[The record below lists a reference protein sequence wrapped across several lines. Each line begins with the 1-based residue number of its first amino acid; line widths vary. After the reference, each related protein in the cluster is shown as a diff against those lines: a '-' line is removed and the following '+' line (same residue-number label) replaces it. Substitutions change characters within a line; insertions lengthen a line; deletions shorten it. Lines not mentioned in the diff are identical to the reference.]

1 MNAARWRMPRWPAT
15 GAVTLAVLVAA
26 TGVIVAVL
34 GALYHAHHNRMAV
47 HAAFEARAS
56 EYRVAIGDR
65 LRTYEYGLRGARGMV
80 LGVGLEALTHQRFA
94 LYAQSL
100 EIDREFP
107 GTRGFGFI
115 RRVSKGELPE
125 FLEAASE
132 DRGASFGLKQ
142 LSTPRD
148 EHWVIQ
154 YIEPEHRNIEAIG
167 LDIASD
173 PERFAAAR
181 SAIHTGEP
189 RLTAP
194 MTLVQAV
201 ERHEQGFL
209 LLLPIYRGGAPIAT
223 PAERVRATLG
233 WSYAPLLLNEVLE
246 DIGRRFPDLM
256 IDVTDVTGAQ
266 PTLIVSDRS
275 GQAAIPQLLRQI
287 RLPVYGRTWRI
298 GVLARPQLVQQLHQ
312 ASPWVT
318 LLTGALIAALLAA
331 LTYALKLPAERR
343 RMLVRE
349 ADALSRGVINASPQ
363 AIIVADADGR
373 IVQANAR
380 VHEIF
385 GYTPEQ
391 LQGQAVEMLLPDAH
405 RMAHQKLR
413 QGYDRMVRRM
423 GARQDLYALN
433 AQGVRFPV
441 EVMLSPLVLG
451 KRQLVVASIVDVTE
465 QRAAIERLRESEARW
480 RQLANAMPQLVW
492 ACTPSGACDFLS
504 EQWARYTGVDEDQQM
519 AYRWLEQVHPD
530 DREALLHRW
539 QQSVDR
545 GTPFRDEYRLRRH
558 DGAYRWFDSRCEAL
572 HDAAGQVIRWF
583 GSNSDIHE
591 RRQAEEA
598 LRELNVT
605 LEQRVA
611 SRTEML
617 ERASGDLSNIINAMP
632 SMVAYWD
639 RDEINRFANLAYRDW
654 FGVDPETLPGTH
666 IRDLLGPELY
676 ALNVPH
682 IRAALAGTPQQFE
695 RQIGGYA
702 SLARYV
708 PDRDGDEVRGFYAF
722 VTDVTEMRRATE
734 AAEAANAA
742 KSAFLANMSH
752 EIRTPMNAVLN
763 VAYLLKHTTLDA
775 PQTDLVDKLDI
786 AGRSLMTLIN
796 DILDLSKIEAGKMQ
810 LTAAPLDLM
819 RVVNDAMGMITPQAA
834 RKRLNCTVRC
844 TADLPARVVGDAHRL
859 GQILN
864 NLLGNAV
871 KFTATGS
878 VALEVSRVGGE
889 EGAVTLQFAVID
901 TGIGMPEDVQAE
913 VFKPFMQADSTTTRR
928 YGGTGL
934 GLPIVR
940 RLVELMGGEVT
951 LDSAPGEGSTFRVRL
966 TLPIADDPL
975 LNPSLTAGGEPL
987 PEASVAG
994 RNGPVAGAR
1003 LKDKRILIVDDS
1015 GINLDIAERILAM
1028 EGGIVLRAEHG
1039 QAALDLLRAA
1049 PGSVDAVLMDIHMPV
1064 MDGLQAVRL
1073 MREDPHLQHLPVIA
1087 LTADALVSER
1097 QRALDAGMNEF
1108 ITKPF
1113 EPERVIAMLAA
1124 VLGAEPGAAA
1134 AAASTTDGAEP
1145 TPLQSAVVPD
1155 DALFAEADALA
1166 RTGGDGT
1173 LLASLLNTFVIHC
1186 RSGAGLPQQI
1196 DALTEAR
1203 AVQQQAHALRGTA
1216 ANVGATAVAAA
1227 AGALERAARAA
1238 EADPAG
1244 MKAALLACHSAI
1256 EAFVPVADGWLA
1268 TRPLMP
1274 VPPLGVPLTPD
1285 GMASLKRKL
1294 RARQLD
1300 ALDDVARIIDW
1311 REHLGDEGARQL
1323 HHCLQR
1329 LDFEGA
1335 LRQLESLRLMHA
1347 T

>member
-1 MNAARWRMPRWPAT
+1 MNAFGWRTPRWPAT
-15 GAVTLAVLVAA
+15 GAASLAALAAA

-34 GALYHAHHNRMAV
+34 GATYHAHHNRTAV
-47 HAAFEARAS
+47 HAAFDDRATG
-56 EYRVAIGDR
+56 YRIAIGDR
-65 LRTYEYGLRGARGMV
+65 LRTYEYGLRSARGV
-80 LGVGLEALTHQRFA
+80 VIGAGVETLSHQRFA
-94 LYAQSL
+94 QYAQSL
-100 EIDREFP
+100 SIKREFP
-107 GTRGFGFI
+107 GALGFGFI
-115 RRVSKGELPE
+115 RRVPQGTLTA
-125 FLEAASE
+125 FLAAASE
-132 DRGASFGLKQ
+132 DRAAAFVLRQ
-142 LSTPRD
+142 LSVPRD
-148 EHWVIQ
+148 EHWIIQ
-154 YIEPEHRNIEAIG
+154 YVEPEHRNAESIG
-167 LDIASD
+167 LDIASN
-173 PERFAAAR
+173 PARYAAAR
-181 SAIHTGEP
+181 AAMESGEP

-194 MTLVQAV
+194 MALVQAA
-201 ERHEQGFL
+201 EGRQQGFL
-209 LLLPIYRGGAPIAT
+209 LLLPIYQGGAPLAT
-223 PAERVRATLG
+223 PAERTRATLG
-233 WSYAPLLLNEVLE
+233 WSYAPLLLNEVLD
-246 DIGRRFPDLM
+246 DIGQRFPELRVEVS
-256 IDVTDVTGAQ
+256 DVTDAE
-266 PTLIVSDRS
+266 PIRILSDRS
-275 GQAAIPQLLRQI
+275 DQAAIPDLTRDI

-298 GVLARPQLVQQLHQ
+298 DVLARPQVAQQLHQ
-312 ASPWVT
+312 ASPWLT
-318 LLTGALIAALLAA
+318 LLAGGLIAALLAA
-331 LTYALKLPAERR
+331 LTYALKVPAERR
-343 RMLVRE
+343 RMLVHE
-349 ADALSRGVINASPQ
+349 ADALSRGVINALLQ

-380 VHEIF
+380 VQEIF

-391 LQGQAVEMLLPDAH
+391 LQGQAVEILLPDAH
-405 RMAHQKLR
+405 RMAHQQLR
-413 QGYDRMVRRM
+413 QGYDRKVRRM

-441 EVMLSPLVLG
+441 EVMLSPLALG

-504 EQWARYTGVDEDQQM
+504 EQWARYTGVDEDRQM

-539 QQSVDR
+539 QLSVDR
-545 GTPFRDEYRLRRH
+545 GTPFHAEYRLRRH

-572 HDAAGQVIRWF
+572 RDGAGQIMRWF
-583 GSNSDIHE
+583 GSNTDIDE

-617 ERASGDLSNIINAMP
+617 ERARGDLSNIINAMP

-639 RDEINRFANLAYRDW
+639 RDEINRFANHAYRDW

-666 IRDLLGPELY
+666 IRDLFGPELY
-676 ALNVPH
+676 ALNEPH
-682 IRAALAGTPQQFE
+682 IRAALAGAPQQFE

-708 PDRDGDEVRGFYAF
+708 PDLDGDEVRGFYAF
-722 VTDVTEMRRATE
+722 VTDVTEIRRATE

-763 VAYLLKHTTLDA
+763 VAYLLQHTPLDA
-775 PQTDLVDKLDI
+775 TQTDLVDKLDI
-786 AGRSLMTLIN
+786 AGRSLMALIN

-819 RVVNDAMGMITPQAA
+819 QLVNDAMGMMTPQAA
-834 RKRLNCTVRC
+834 RKGLNCTVRC

-859 GQILN
+859 TQILN

-878 VALEVSRVGGE
+878 VALEVSRLGGE

-901 TGIGMPEDVQAE
+901 TGIGIPEDVQAE

-940 RLVELMGGEVT
+940 RLVGLMGGEVT
-951 LDSAPGEGSTFRVRL
+951 LHSVPGEGSTFRVRL
-966 TLPIADDPL
+966 TLPIADDL
-975 LNPSLTAGGEPL
+975 AVNPSLTAGGEPL

-994 RNGPVAGAR
+994 RDRPVPGAR
-1003 LKDKRILIVDDS
+1003 LQGRRILIVDDS
-1015 GINLDIAERILAM
+1015 GINLDIAERILAL

-1039 QAALDLLRAA
+1039 QAALDLLRDA
-1049 PGSVDAVLMDIHMPV
+1049 PGAVDAVLMDIHMPV

-1073 MREDPHLQHLPVIA
+1073 MRDDPHLRHLPVIA

-1113 EPERVIAMLAA
+1113 EPARVIAMLVA
-1124 VLGAEPGAAA
+1124 VLGAVPGPD
-1134 AAASTTDGAEP
+1134 AAASITEGAEP
-1145 TPLQSAVVPD
+1145 TPLRRAIATD
-1155 DALFAEADALA
+1155 GALFAEADALA

-1186 RSGAGLPQQI
+1186 RSGAGLPHQI

-1256 EAFVPVADGWLA
+1256 DAFVPVADGWLA

-1274 VPPLGVPLTPD
+1274 VPPLGVLLTPD

>member
-1 MNAARWRMPRWPAT
+1 MNAFGWRTPRWPAT
-15 GAVTLAVLVAA
+15 GAASLAALAAA

-34 GALYHAHHNRMAV
+34 GATYHAHHNRTAV
-47 HAAFEARAS
+47 RAAFDDRATG
-56 EYRVAIGDR
+56 YRIAIGDR
-65 LRTYEYGLRGARGMV
+65 LRTYEYGLRSARGV
-80 LGVGLEALTHQRFA
+80 VIGAGVETLSYQRFA
-94 LYAQSL
+94 QYAQSL
-100 EIDREFP
+100 SIKREFP
-107 GTRGFGFI
+107 GALGFGFI
-115 RRVSKGELPE
+115 RRVPQGTLTA
-125 FLEAASE
+125 FLAAASE
-132 DRGASFGLKQ
+132 DRGAALVLRQ
-142 LSTPRD
+142 LSVPRD
-148 EHWVIQ
+148 EHWIIQ
-154 YIEPEHRNIEAIG
+154 YVEPEQRNAEAIG
-167 LDIASD
+167 LDIASE
-173 PERFAAAR
+173 PERYAAAR
-181 SAIHTGEP
+181 AAMESGEP

-194 MTLVQAV
+194 MVLVQAA
-201 ERHEQGFL
+201 EGQKQGFL
-209 LLLPIYRGGAPIAT
+209 LLLPIYQGGAPLAT
-223 PAERVRATLG
+223 PAERTRATLG
-233 WSYAPLLLNEVLE
+233 WSYAPLLLNEVLD
-246 DIGRRFPDLM
+246 DIGQRFPELRVEVS
-256 IDVTDVTGAQ
+256 DVTDTE
-266 PTLIVSDRS
+266 PIRILSDRS
-275 GQAAIPQLLRQI
+275 GQAAIPDLTRDI

-298 GVLARPQLVQQLHQ
+298 DVLARPQLVQQLHQ
-312 ASPWVT
+312 ASPWLT
-318 LLTGALIAALLAA
+318 LLAGGLIAALLAA
-331 LTYALKLPAERR
+331 LTYALKVPAERR

-349 ADALSRGVINASPQ
+349 ADTLSRGVINASLQ

-380 VHEIF
+380 VQEIF

-391 LQGQAVEMLLPDAH
+391 LQGQAVEILLPDAH
-405 RMAHQKLR
+405 RMAHQQLR
-413 QGYDRMVRRM
+413 QGYDRKVRRM

-433 AQGVRFPV
+433 AQGVKFPV
-441 EVMLSPLVLG
+441 EVMLSPLALG

-465 QRAAIERLRESEARW
+465 QRVAIERLRESEARW

-539 QQSVDR
+539 QLSVDR
-545 GTPFRDEYRLRRH
+545 GTPFHAEYRLRRH

-572 HDAAGQVIRWF
+572 QDGAGQIMRWY
-583 GSNSDIHE
+583 GSNTDIDE

-617 ERASGDLSNIINAMP
+617 ERARGDLSNIINAMP

-639 RDEINRFANLAYRDW
+639 RDEINRFANHAYRDW

-676 ALNVPH
+676 ALNAPH
-682 IRAALAGTPQQFE
+682 IRAALAGAPQQFE

-763 VAYLLKHTTLDA
+763 VAYLLKHTTLDG

-786 AGRSLMTLIN
+786 AGRSLMSLIN

-819 RVVNDAMGMITPQAA
+819 RLVNDAMGMITPQAA
-834 RKRLNCTVRC
+834 RKGLNCTVRC

-889 EGAVTLQFAVID
+889 EGAVTLQFAIID
-901 TGIGMPEDVQAE
+901 TGIGMPEDIRAE
-913 VFKPFMQADSTTTRR
+913 VFKPFTQADSTTTRR

-940 RLVELMGGEVT
+940 RLVGLMGGEVT
-951 LDSAPGEGSTFRVRL
+951 FDSVPGEGSTFRVRL
-966 TLPIADDPL
+966 TLPIADDL
-975 LNPSLTAGGEPL
+975 AVNPSLTAGGDHV
-987 PEASVAG
+987 PEASLVG
-994 RNGPVAGAR
+994 RDGPLPGAR
-1003 LKDKRILIVDDS
+1003 LKGRRILIVDDS
-1015 GINLDIAERILAM
+1015 GINLDIAERILAL

-1039 QAALDLLRAA
+1039 QAALDLLRDA
-1049 PGSVDAVLMDIHMPV
+1049 PGAVDAVLMDIHMPV

-1073 MREDPHLQHLPVIA
+1073 MRDDPHLRHLPVIA
-1087 LTADALVSER
+1087 LTADAMVSER

-1113 EPERVIAMLAA
+1113 EPARVIAMLAA
-1124 VLGAEPGAAA
+1124 VLGAVPGPD
-1134 AAASTTDGAEP
+1134 AAASITEGAEP
-1145 TPLQSAVVPD
+1145 TPLRRAIATD
-1155 DALFAEADALA
+1155 GALFAEADALA

-1173 LLASLLNTFVIHC
+1173 LLTSLLNTFVIHC
-1186 RSGAGLPQQI
+1186 RSGAGLPQEI

-1238 EADPAG
+1238 EADPAV
-1244 MKAALLACHSAI
+1244 METALLACHSAI
-1256 EAFVPVADGWLA
+1256 AAFVVVADQWLA
-1268 TRPLMP
+1268 TRPLTP
-1274 VPPLGVPLTPD
+1274 APQLGVPLTPD

-1323 HHCLQR
+1323 DHCLQR